1 VQWQNVAVKTIQKN
15 DSCLIKLNF
24 DALIREN
31 TAGLKHFS
39 QLKCCPHHGK
49 GANRPVPSFH
59 SEDSLGRQ
67 HVISSESQVRTA
79 NPHSI
84 LLCEPLLIDFC
95 DDHFFDARLA
105 WIGLETVHHHQHA
118 QGPLDFLSCEAR
130 HAGMI

>member
-95 DDHFFDARLA
+95 DDHFSTPGWLGSVLKPFTIINMHKVLWTSSAVRRGMLA
-105 WIGLETVHHHQHA
+105 
-118 QGPLDFLSCEAR
+118 
-130 HAGMI
+130 